1 MNSVDKR
8 GGDTPLHYTCSN
20 SQDSRLVAKL
30 LIDHGP
36 EAVNIKNTNGELPI
50 HVACCARASTDVLR
64 HLINANPQS
73 LLVEDRIRGE
83 IPLKLLWMSYS
94 ACIHGAQSLS
104 KALKDRKIPQTG
116 HLRRLWERMCLLV
129 CETSNIIRKKRHGE
143 KNFSN
148 LYESNDNL
156 LHAVVSLD
164 TPISGFLQLSLK
176 IVPEQL
182 YIKDMDSNLPLH
194 IATSNSALFS
204 SITSRP
210 WKPAID
216 QLVCAYSDAAR
227 LGPILPLHL
236 ALENGCTNTT
246 TIMNL
251 IRAAPEALI
260 TRDVKLHLFP
270 FMIAAVASMEKERV
284 SQTEIIFTLLRANP
298 DLLSC

>member
-1 MNSVDKR
+1 M
-8 GGDTPLHYTCSN
+8 
-20 SQDSRLVAKL
+20 
-30 LIDHGP
+30 
-36 EAVNIKNTNGELPI
+36 
-50 HVACCARASTDVLR
+50 
-64 HLINANPQS
+64 
-73 LLVEDRIRGE
+73 
-83 IPLKLLWMSYS
+83 
-94 ACIHGAQSLS
+94 
-104 KALKDRKIPQTG
+104 
-116 HLRRLWERMCLLV
+116 
-129 CETSNIIRKKRHGE
+129 
-143 KNFSN
+143 
-148 LYESNDNL
+148 
-156 LHAVVSLD
+156 SLD

-270 FMIAAVASMEKERV
+270 FMIAEVASMEKEHAR
-284 SQTEIIFTLLRANP
+284 QTEIIFTLLRANHP
-298 DLLSC
+298 SLY